1 MESISYKTKFAIL
14 GAILVPCF
22 GRLALHGTGSEYD
35 LYRYFVPLFVGSLAG
50 YLIGLMRDNW
60 IVTNKDLRA
69 VNEVLKKEVNERK
82 RTEEAL
88 QESEK
93 RQKQIIENSN
103 AGYFFIDREGH
114 FQHVNSAWLRLHNY
128 ETTEEIIGKHFSLTQ
143 VQGDLPNAH
152 TNVEQ
157 LLSGKE
163 IISGEFS
170 RRCKDGAIGYHNFT
184 ARPVMKKEVIV
195 GLEGFLIDIT
205 ERKQAEAILRESE
218 IKHKTLI
225 KNIPGMVYRAY
236 PDWSA
241 KIVSGCEK
249 ISSYTTGELNSKE
262 KNWLSIIHPDDTE
275 RVFKEGSVLAT
286 RPKDLTQTY
295 RIITKYGNIRWV
307 EDHKTSLV
315 SKEGEFI
322 GIDGV
327 VFDITERK
335 HAEEALR
342 ESEEKYRSMMESM
355 KDEAYICLSDFRIQY
370 MNPATVSRIGRDATG
385 ELCYKT
391 IYGLD
396 EQCSWCV
403 FDKVLQGEYVEY
415 ELLNPNN
422 NRYYSISNS
431 PIRHTDSSI
440 SKLSICRDI
449 TDVKKMELQLQQD
462 HKMKII
468 GTLAGGIAHQ
478 FNNDL
483 YVITG
488 NIDLL
493 EMDFPSDENVA
504 NYAKE
509 MKASARQ
516 MTHLAAQLLAY
527 ARGGKYQAKTVSLS
541 NFVKETLSLVKHTID
556 SAIDVDTDLPRDIL
570 NVKVD
575 LTQMQMVMSAVM
587 TNASEAMEGKGRIQV
602 ACRNT
607 IITDETVG
615 GFPGLTPG
623 NYVNL
628 TIADDGK
635 GMDEET
641 RNRIFEPF
649 FTTKFEGRGL
659 GMAAAYGIVKNH
671 DGWISVDSEL
681 GQGTTVKI
689 YLPAIESVQT
699 RPAGLPVAETPV
711 KEDPKPKTELIKG
724 TGTIL
729 VIEDEEPVMKV
740 SRIILEKMGYSVLEA
755 RTGQEAV
762 DVVKTF
768 DGHIDLAM
776 LDILLPDMSGND
788 ICPLIMEAR
797 PDLKVIVFSGYSIDG
812 PAREILNAGAEDFI
826 QKPFAMADLSE
837 KLKKILG
844 DGQ

>member
-1 MESISYKTKFAIL
+1 MTWLDRIIMIWDEKAGRPLKFI
-14 GAILVPCF
+14 GAATDI
-22 GRLALHGTGSEYD
+22 T
-35 LYRYFVPLFVGSLAG
+35 
-50 YLIGLMRDNW
+50 
-60 IVTNKDLRA
+60 
-69 VNEVLKKEVNERK
+69 ERK
-82 RTEEAL
+82 RTEEEIAKFKTIADIA
-88 QESEK
+88 SYGVAIGPIEK
-93 RQKQIIENSN
+93 LDYVNRSFAEMH
-103 AGYFFIDREGH
+103 GYSPDE
-114 FQHVNSAWLRLHNY
+114 L
-128 ETTEEIIGKHFSLTQ
+128 IGKHYSILYTE
-143 VQGDLPNAH
+143 
-152 TNVEQ
+152 EQ
-157 LLSGKE
+157 LPVINRLRAHLLKTGSFINKE
-163 IISGEFS
+163 VWHK
-170 RRCKDGAIGYHNFT
+170 RKDGTLFPTLMAGSLI
-184 ARPVMKKEVIV
+184 RDKEGKPSFIAGTV
-195 GLEGFLIDIT
+195 LDIT
-205 ERKQAEAILRESE
+205 ERKR
-218 IKHKTLI
+218 
-225 KNIPGMVYRAY
+225 
-236 PDWSA
+236 
-241 KIVSGCEK
+241 
-249 ISSYTTGELNSKE
+249 
-262 KNWLSIIHPDDTE
+262 
-275 RVFKEGSVLAT
+275 
-286 RPKDLTQTY
+286 
-295 RIITKYGNIRWV
+295 
-307 EDHKTSLV
+307 
-315 SKEGEFI
+315 
-322 GIDGV
+322 
-327 VFDITERK
+327 
-335 HAEEALR
+335 AEEALR

-355 KDEAYICLSDFRIQY
+355 KDETYICLSDFRIQY

-403 FDKVLQGEYVEY
+403 FDKILQGEYVEY

-440 SKLSICRDI
+440 SKLTICRDI

-570 NVKVD
+570 NVKGD

-681 GQGTTVKI
+681 GKGTTVKI
-689 YLPAIESVQT
+689 YLPAIENVQI
-699 RPAGLPVAETPV
+699 RPAAGLPAVETPA
-711 KEDPKPKTELIKG
+711 KEDSKPKTELIKG

-755 RTGQEAV
+755 KTGQEAV

-768 DGHIDLAM
+768 DGHIDLAL
-776 LDILLPDMSGND
+776 LDILMPDMNGND
-788 ICPLIMEAR
+788 IYPLIMEAR

>member
-1 MESISYKTKFAIL
+1 MKRSKKKPKQSFKLRERVEDFLQKNPTAIKK
-14 GAILVPCF
+14 IPPTDI
-22 GRLALHGTGSEYD
+22 RN
-35 LYRYFVPLFVGSLAG
+35 LFEELQIYQVELEN
-50 YLIGLMRDNW
+50 RN
-60 IVTNKDLRA
+60 
-69 VNEVLKKEVNERK
+69 NELLKAQEQ
-82 RTEEAL
+82 L
-88 QESEK
+88 QESEEK
-93 RQKQIIENSN
+93 FRMVIENLPDGVFAHDLDGRILLVNKASIKN
-103 AGYFFIDREGH
+103 TGYTRDELFSMTVADIDHGSLARKDREKL
-114 FQHVNSAWLRLHNY
+114 WLQMR
-128 ETTEEIIGKHFSLTQ
+128 
-143 VQGDLPNAH
+143 QGDSIRIEGIHKRKDATEYPAEICLNAIA
-152 TNVEQ
+152 
-157 LLSGKE
+157 LKGK
-163 IISGEFS
+163 
-170 RRCKDGAIGYHNFT
+170 
-184 ARPVMKKEVIV
+184 PIV
-195 GLEGFLIDIT
+195 LAVAQDIT
-205 ERKQAEAILRESE
+205 ERKQ
-218 IKHKTLI
+218 
-225 KNIPGMVYRAY
+225 
-236 PDWSA
+236 
-241 KIVSGCEK
+241 
-249 ISSYTTGELNSKE
+249 
-262 KNWLSIIHPDDTE
+262 
-275 RVFKEGSVLAT
+275 
-286 RPKDLTQTY
+286 
-295 RIITKYGNIRWV
+295 
-307 EDHKTSLV
+307 
-315 SKEGEFI
+315 
-322 GIDGV
+322 
-327 VFDITERK
+327 
-335 HAEEALR
+335 AEEALR

-370 MNPATVSRIGRDATG
+370 MNPASVNRIGRDATG
-385 ELCYKT
+385 ELCYKA

-396 EQCSWCV
+396 EQCSWCI
-403 FDKVLQGEYVEY
+403 FDKVLQGENVEY

-431 PIRHTDSSI
+431 PIRHTDGSI
-440 SKLSICRDI
+440 SKLTICRDI

-468 GTLAGGIAHQ
+468 GTLAAGIAHQ

-488 NIDLL
+488 NIDLI
-493 EMDFPSDENVA
+493 EMNFPSDENVA

-541 NFVKETLSLVKHTID
+541 NFVKKTLSLVKHTID

-575 LTQMQMVMSAVM
+575 LTQMQMVMFAVM

-607 IITDETVG
+607 IITDEAVG

-681 GQGTTVKI
+681 SQGTTVKI

-768 DGHIDLAM
+768 DGHIDLAL
-776 LDILLPDMSGND
+776 LDILMPDMSGND
-788 ICPLIMEAR
+788 IYPLIMEAR

-826 QKPFAMADLSE
+826 QKPFKIADLSE

-844 DGQ
+844 GGQ

>member
-1 MESISYKTKFAIL
+1 
-14 GAILVPCF
+14 
-22 GRLALHGTGSEYD
+22 
-35 LYRYFVPLFVGSLAG
+35 
-50 YLIGLMRDNW
+50 
-60 IVTNKDLRA
+60 
-69 VNEVLKKEVNERK
+69 
-82 RTEEAL
+82 
-88 QESEK
+88 
-93 RQKQIIENSN
+93 
-103 AGYFFIDREGH
+103 
-114 FQHVNSAWLRLHNY
+114 
-128 ETTEEIIGKHFSLTQ
+128 
-143 VQGDLPNAH
+143 
-152 TNVEQ
+152 
-157 LLSGKE
+157 
-163 IISGEFS
+163 
-170 RRCKDGAIGYHNFT
+170 
-184 ARPVMKKEVIV
+184 
-195 GLEGFLIDIT
+195 
-205 ERKQAEAILRESE
+205 
-218 IKHKTLI
+218 
-225 KNIPGMVYRAY
+225 
-236 PDWSA
+236 
-241 KIVSGCEK
+241 
-249 ISSYTTGELNSKE
+249 
-262 KNWLSIIHPDDTE
+262 
-275 RVFKEGSVLAT
+275 
-286 RPKDLTQTY
+286 
-295 RIITKYGNIRWV
+295 
-307 EDHKTSLV
+307 
-315 SKEGEFI
+315 
-322 GIDGV
+322 
-327 VFDITERK
+327 
-335 HAEEALR
+335 
-342 ESEEKYRSMMESM
+342 
-355 KDEAYICLSDFRIQY
+355 
-370 MNPATVSRIGRDATG
+370 
-385 ELCYKT
+385 
-391 IYGLD
+391 
-396 EQCSWCV
+396 
-403 FDKVLQGEYVEY
+403 LQGENVEY

-431 PIRHTDSSI
+431 PIRHTDGSI
-440 SKLSICRDI
+440 SKLTICRDI

-681 GQGTTVKI
+681 SQGTTVKI

-768 DGHIDLAM
+768 DGHIDLAL
-776 LDILLPDMSGND
+776 LDILMPDMNGND
-788 ICPLIMEAR
+788 IYPLIMEAR